1 MRLTE
6 REKFIAIVDNDTISI
21 VDAIVLLEGDGF
33 NRYNKAADLYKQ
45 GWSKKIIFS
54 GGITNYSY
62 GSFPFSD
69 ILPRLLAAGIP
80 KEDIIHEKKSKHT
93 KEQAQEIIKMAI
105 KNKWNNLILVA
116 THDHQYR
123 AYLSFL
129 KAVLES
135 KSKILLFNCP
145 VRNLNW
151 YEENV
156 WGRRIDNIEIEFEK
170 IEKYINS
177 NQIATYSEAITYQ
190 EHKEKYARY
199 L

>member
-1 MRLTE
+1 M
-6 REKFIAIVDNDTISI
+6 D
-21 VDAIVLLEGDGF
+21 
-33 NRYNKAADLYKQ
+33 
-45 GWSKKIIFS
+45 
-54 GGITNYSY
+54 
-62 GSFPFSD
+62 
-69 ILPRLLAAGIP
+69 AGIP
-80 KEDIIHEKKSKHT
+80 KKDIIHEKKSKHT

-123 AYLSFL
+123 AYLSLL

-135 KSKILLFNCP
+135 KSNILLFNCP

-170 IEKYINS
+170 IEK
-177 NQIATYSEAITYQ
+177 
-190 EHKEKYARY
+190 
-199 L
+199 